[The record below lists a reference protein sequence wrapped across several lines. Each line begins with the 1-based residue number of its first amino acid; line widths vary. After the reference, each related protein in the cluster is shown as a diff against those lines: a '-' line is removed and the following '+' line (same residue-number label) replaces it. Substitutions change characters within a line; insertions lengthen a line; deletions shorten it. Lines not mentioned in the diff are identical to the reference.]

1 MYDLP
6 YHKANNERALREF
19 IRQHPFAF
27 VTGCDAQGQ
36 PVATQLPV
44 FFEQR
49 DGRQFL
55 SGHLMKNTDHH
66 KAFEAN
72 PNVLAV
78 FTSPHVYVSGSWYSD
93 PHTPS
98 TWNYM
103 SVHVRGAIRFLGR
116 VELEQVLRKTSL
128 HFEDYDAGSPTT
140 FDNLPESLI
149 ERLVQAITAFEVE
162 VDSIDSVFK
171 LSQDRDVESYHRI
184 IERLR
189 QEDDAGRFIA
199 SEMERCAGDLFPDGK
214 ED

>member
-6 YHKANNERALREF
+6 YHKATDESVLLEF

-27 VTGCDAQGQ
+27 LTGCDAQGQ

-49 DGRQFL
+49 DGRQVL

-93 PHTPS
+93 PNTPS

-103 SVHVRGAIRFLGR
+103 SVHIRGAIRFLGGLD
-116 VELEQVLRKTSL
+116 LERVLRKTSL
-128 HFEDYDAGSPTT
+128 HFEGYDEGSPTT
-140 FDNLPESLI
+140 FDNLPASLTG
-149 ERLVQAITAFEVE
+149 RLVQAIAAFEVE
-162 VDSIDSVFK
+162 VKSLDSVFK
-171 LSQDRDVESYHRI
+171 LSQDRDADSYHSV
-184 IERLR
+184 IERLN
-189 QEDDAGRFIA
+189 QSGDAGRFIA
-199 SEMERCAGDLFPDGK
+199 SEMARRADDLFPDKK

>member
-6 YHKANNERALREF
+6 YHKATNESVLREF

-44 FFEQR
+44 FFEER

-66 KAFEAN
+66 KAFEVN

-78 FTSPHVYVSGSWYSD
+78 FASPHVYVSGSWYSD

-103 SVHVRGAIRFLGR
+103 SVHVRGVIRFLGGSD
-116 VELEQVLRKTSL
+116 LERVLRKTSL
-128 HFEDYDAGSPTT
+128 HFEGYDERSPTT
-140 FDNLPESLI
+140 FDNLPASLT
-149 ERLVQAITAFEVE
+149 ERLVHAIAAFEVE
-162 VDSIDSVFK
+162 VKSLDSVFK
-171 LSQDRDVESYHRI
+171 LSQDRDDESYHRI

-189 QEDDAGRFIA
+189 QNGDAGRFIA
-199 SEMERCAGDLFPDGK
+199 SEMERRAGDLFPDEK